1 MNKRWIDRL
10 LFSLV
15 FMAFSGCA
23 SNRAYHLDE
32 TPVVVP
38 LGKQDFRMAFIE
50 FDEQGD
56 FWDRA
61 QMATVVGEIE
71 EIGKRG
77 VLLITYVHGWQ
88 NNAFNSY
95 DVRQFHEL
103 LRDLALSKAVQEK
116 KLQVYGVYLG
126 WRGSVYRRFEGPI
139 DHVTDLPRVMSFYN
153 RKAAATRIASSPV
166 TEAVFTLIKSA
177 REQSRAS
184 KCILVGHSFGAL
196 VLEKAISE
204 AMVGTLLYAPPE
216 RRGKGRMENAP
227 IYTPADLVLLINS
240 AAESIYAKKMIDM
253 LSDAAPGRQKP
264 LVISITSR
272 ADSATRLLFPAGT
285 RLSNIPKLIA
295 GNFRSYGNGKPH
307 QYFYFTRTQGHND
320 SLQSHEIVK
329 IEGKHDPVELDCFD
343 ENITHPKGK
352 PRGTVFVTGRDR
364 SKPDWWRIEPRGP
377 NHTPYWVVRVPRAL
391 IQGHGGIFED
401 APRQMLASMFVVGGN
416 ATSSQPATINIS
428 IRSAR

>member
-15 FMAFSGCA
+15 FIAFSGCA
-23 SNRAYHLDE
+23 SNRAYHLNE

-38 LGKQDFRMAFIE
+38 LGKQDYRMAFIE

-103 LRDLALSKAVQEK
+103 LRDLALSKAVQER

-126 WRGSVYRRFEGPI
+126 WRGSLYRRFEGPI
-139 DHVTDLPRVMSFYN
+139 DHVTDVPRALSFYN
-153 RKAAATRIASSPV
+153 RKAAATRIASSAV

-177 REQSRAS
+177 REQSKAS

-196 VLEKAISE
+196 VLEKAIAE
-204 AMVGTLLYAPPE
+204 AMVGTLLYAPAE
-216 RRGKGRMENAP
+216 RRGKGRMDNAP

-253 LSDAAPGRQKP
+253 LSEAAAGRPKP

-285 RLSNIPKLIA
+285 RLSNIPKLVA
-295 GNFRSYGNGKPH
+295 GNFRSSRREQESEANGGEE
-307 QYFYFTRTQGHND
+307 RASSCLLMLRS
-320 SLQSHEIVK
+320 SLQMQKSHDSPRFA
-329 IEGKHDPVELDCFD
+329 GARSRGHDWVNFRVCTSRLWTLSPARSLL
-343 ENITHPKGK
+343 
-352 PRGTVFVTGRDR
+352 GR
-364 SKPDWWRIEPRGP
+364 
-377 NHTPYWVVRVPRAL
+377 A
-391 IQGHGGIFED
+391 
-401 APRQMLASMFVVGGN
+401 
-416 ATSSQPATINIS
+416 
-428 IRSAR
+428 

>member
-15 FMAFSGCA
+15 FIAFSGCA

-38 LGKQDFRMAFIE
+38 LGKQDYRMAFIE

-95 DVRQFHEL
+95 DVRQFHDL
-103 LRDLALSKAVQEK
+103 LRDLALSKAVQQK

-126 WRGSVYRRFEGPI
+126 WRGSLYRRFEGPI
-139 DHVTDLPRVMSFYN
+139 DHVTDVPRALSFYN
-153 RKAAATRIASSPV
+153 RKAAATRIASSAV

-177 REQSRAS
+177 REQSKAS

-196 VLEKAISE
+196 VLEKAIAE

-216 RRGKGRMENAP
+216 RRGKGRMDNAP

-253 LSDAAPGRQKP
+253 LSEAAPGRPKP

-285 RLSNIPKLIA
+285 RLSNIPKLVA
-295 GNFRSYGNGKPH
+295 GNFRTYGNGNPH

-320 SLQSHEIVK
+320 ILQSHEIVK

-343 ENITHPKGK
+343 ENITNPKGEL
-352 PRGTVFVTGRDR
+352 RGTVFVTGDR
-364 SKPDWWRIEPRGP
+364 SKPDWWRIEPRGF
-377 NHTPYWVVRVPRAL
+377 NRTPYWVVRVPKAL

-401 APRQMLASMFVVGGN
+401 AARQMLASMFVLGGN